1 MTDNSYSAVVIGASV
16 AGLLAASALSDR
28 FGRVLILER
37 EVLPPP
43 GQGRKA
49 VPQGKH
55 VHALLPGGLA
65 AIEQLLPGFQAEL
78 VAGGAVRCDSMQEIR
93 FVASGHE
100 ITREAASATN
110 ILASRPYIEGHLRRR
125 VLELPNVTLLDGT
138 AVRGLVANPD
148 RTRVAG
154 VRLSDMRLRDEVVT
168 CDLVVVATG
177 RAGQLPAWLNAL
189 GLRAPAE
196 EELTVDIRYA
206 SRHFAIPDGYLGQD
220 KLILIGA
227 EPGRPRGM
235 GLFAQE
241 DDTWLLTLFGYG
253 KAHKPPTED
262 AGYWKFLASV
272 APADV
277 LAAVA
282 AGQPLDE
289 VVTYTFP
296 ASRRRRYERLRRFPA
311 GLVALGD
318 AISSFNP
325 VYGQGMSVAALQA
338 IALRGALTSGASRL
352 SQRYF
357 KATRRIVDTA
367 WDLAIGSDLSLP
379 EVEGPRSILT
389 RLSNAWVERILQA
402 AEDDACVAEA
412 FGSVTDLLAPP
423 TVLMQPRLIW
433 RVVRNRGE
441 KQADKAKIARRVS
454 RHPTTANVADLAS
467 APMRPH
473 RGRGQHDD
481 HKVG

>member
-1 MTDNSYSAVVIGASV
+1 MTDNTNHAVVIGASV
-16 AGLLAASALSDR
+16 GGLLAASAVRDHFDR
-28 FGRVLILER
+28 VTILER

-49 VPQGKH
+49 VPQGRH

-65 AIEQLLPGFQAEL
+65 AIEQLLPGFQVEL

-100 ITREAASATN
+100 MTRDAASATN
-110 ILASRPYIEGHLRRR
+110 VLASRPYIEGHLRRR
-125 VLELPNVTLLDGT
+125 VLGLPNVTLVDGT
-138 AVRGLVANPD
+138 SVQGLVPD
-148 RTRVAG
+148 PDGVDVAG
-154 VRLSDMRLRDEVVT
+154 VQLPDQVLSS
-168 CDLVVVATG
+168 DLVVVATG
-177 RAGQLPAWLNAL
+177 RAGQLPVWLEAL
-189 GLRAPAE
+189 GYRAPAE
-196 EELTVDIRYA
+196 EKLIVDIRYA
-206 SRHFAIPDGYLGQD
+206 SRHFHIPDGYLGRD

-241 DDTWLLTLFGYG
+241 DGNWLLTLFGYG
-253 KAHKPPTED
+253 AEHRPPTQQ
-262 AGYWKFLASV
+262 AGYLEFLASV

-277 LAAVA
+277 LAGVLAAEALDDVA
-282 AGQPLDE
+282 THA
-289 VVTYTFP
+289 FP
-296 ASRRRRYERLRRFPA
+296 ASRRRRYERLARFPR

-338 IALRGALTSGASRL
+338 VALRQTLASGEDRL

-357 KATRRIVDTA
+357 KASSRIVDIA

-379 EVEGPRSILT
+379 EVAGERPILV
-389 RLSNAWVERILQA
+389 RLSNAWAERILTA
-402 AEDDACVAEA
+402 AEHDPHVAEV

-423 TVLMQPRLIW
+423 TVLMHPRFVW
-433 RVVRNRGE
+433 RVARSRAK
-441 KQADKAKIARRVS
+441 KQ
-454 RHPTTANVADLAS
+454 VA
-467 APMRPH
+467 
-473 RGRGQHDD
+473 RGRSRSVIGTLRP
-481 HKVG
+481 

>member
-1 MTDNSYSAVVIGASV
+1 MMDNSNSAVVIGASV
-16 AGLLAASALSDR
+16 AGLLAACALSNHFDQI
-28 FGRVLILER
+28 LILER
-37 EVLPPP
+37 EILPPP

-49 VPQGKH
+49 VPQGRH
-55 VHALLPGGLA
+55 VHALLPGGLG

-78 VAGGAVRCDSMQEIR
+78 VAGGAVRCDSMQDIR

-100 ITREAASATN
+100 ITRDAASATN
-110 ILASRPYIEGHLRRR
+110 ILASRPYIEGPLRRR
-125 VLELPNVTLLDGT
+125 VLELPNVTLVDGT
-138 AVRGLVANPD
+138 AVHGLQPTPD
-148 RTRVAG
+148 GMRVAG
-154 VRLSDMRLRDEVVT
+154 VRLSDDILT

-177 RAGQLPAWLNAL
+177 RAGQLPVWLDTL
-189 GLRAPAE
+189 GFPTPAE
-196 EELTVDIRYA
+196 EKLTVDIRYA
-206 SRHFAIPDGYLGQD
+206 SRHFTIPDGYLGRD

-241 DDTWLLTLFGYG
+241 DGTWLLTLVGYG
-253 KAHKPPTED
+253 IAHKPPTDD
-262 AGYWKFLASV
+262 AGYLEFLASV

-282 AGQPLDE
+282 AGRALDDGA
-289 VVTYTFP
+289 TYAFP
-296 ASRRRRYERLRRFPA
+296 ASRRRRYEQLRQFPR

-318 AISSFNP
+318 AITSFNP

-338 IALRGALTSGASRL
+338 VALREALSLGADRL

-357 KATRRIVDTA
+357 KETRRIVDTA

-379 EVEGPRSILT
+379 EVHGERSILT

-402 AEDDACVAEA
+402 AEEDAYVAEA

-433 RVVRNRGE
+433 RVVKNRRR
-441 KQADKAKIARRVS
+441 KATDRAKGARRLNRYPS
-454 RHPTTANVADLAS
+454 TATVAKLGS
-467 APMRPH
+467 SSPRPH
-473 RGRGQHDD
+473 LGRDEHDS